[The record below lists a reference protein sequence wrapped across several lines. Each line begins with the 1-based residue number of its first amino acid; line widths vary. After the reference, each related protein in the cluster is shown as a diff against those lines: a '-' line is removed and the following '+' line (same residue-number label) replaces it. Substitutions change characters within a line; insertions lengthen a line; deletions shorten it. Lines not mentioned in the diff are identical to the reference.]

1 MSSWGLTRY
10 VIFTPRFY
18 LSNQCP
24 YTVYAIE
31 LDRPDDEIEVPSG
44 ICVPFWPK
52 SPTPHMKVAVKIL
65 KRRNETQPFRYD
77 IVEHTLLQLSNEVSY
92 PNNHNVMYLN
102 LQFVCNLCT
111 IMLCFMCQ

>member
-111 IMLCFMCQ
+111 IMLCFMFQ